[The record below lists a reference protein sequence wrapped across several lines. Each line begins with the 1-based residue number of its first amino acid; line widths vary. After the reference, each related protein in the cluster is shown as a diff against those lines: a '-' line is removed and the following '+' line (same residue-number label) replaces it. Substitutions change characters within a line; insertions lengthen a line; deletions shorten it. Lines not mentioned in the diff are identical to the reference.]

1 MSNKNFEDKVL
12 KALWNIEKDIS
23 WLKTDVSGLKTDVS
37 GLKTDVSS
45 LKSDV
50 SDLKSDI
57 SRLDQK
63 IDKVETSLTRKIDSQ
78 TYELKQEIRS
88 NATYLD
94 QAFNQINKI
103 DKEIYMDKKN
113 IRYSY
118 A

>member
-1 MSNKNFEDKVL
+1 MSNKKFEDKVL

-23 WLKTDVSGLKTDVS
+23 WLKSDVS

-45 LKSDV
+45 LKT
-50 SDLKSDI
+50 DI

-63 IDKVETSLTRKIDSQ
+63 IDKVEVSLTKKIDSQ

-103 DKEIYMDKKN
+103 DKEMYMDKNN